1 MFETSLMGSM
11 PRTRELL
18 SLAKSANK
26 KEYQARLENET
37 KSCLELQN
45 ELDFV
50 VSGELA
56 RDNYLSFVASKL
68 IGARLVSMSQLIEF
82 VEDKRAFEG
91 VLELLD
97 VPSFAIKNAIC
108 DGKLALKS
116 SLIADEIK
124 LIKKFTQKN
133 IKITLP
139 GAYLLTRS
147 MWLEALSTK
156 AYEDKKELGADV
168 VSILKTELE
177 TAKNEG
183 VSVVQFDEPV
193 LSEVVFAPQSTRT
206 FMCAALSQKKDIKT
220 ELDFALSLIKPV
232 FDHAKKLG
240 IKVGLHV
247 CRGNWSKD
255 ESILLSGSYAPMVEL
270 FEEIGADVLFLE
282 FSTARAGEM
291 QCLLSSK
298 TLSKNTLALG
308 VINPRIEKIESKDE
322 IIKSAQ
328 KALKAFEPE
337 HLWLSPDCGFATFA
351 NRPLNSTEII
361 KEKIAS
367 LNAARDELRQMYGR
381 NF

>member
-1 MFETSLMGSM
+1 MFETSLIGSM
-11 PRTRELL
+11 PRTKRLL
-18 SLAKSANK
+18 ALAKSFNEAEHQ
-26 KEYQARLENET
+26 KELENET

-45 ELDFV
+45 KLDFV

-56 RDNYLSFVASKL
+56 RDNYLSFIAPKL
-68 IGARLVSMSQLIEF
+68 IGAKLFSMSELVEF
-82 VEDKRAFEG
+82 IEDKRAFEG

-108 DGKLALKS
+108 NGKLALKS

-124 LIKKFTQKN
+124 LIKKFTQKS

-147 MWLEALSTK
+147 MWLDALSTK
-156 AYEDKKELGADV
+156 AYEDKNELGADV
-168 VSILKTELE
+168 LGILKTELE
-177 TAKNEG
+177 TAKKEG
-183 VSVVQFDEPV
+183 VSLVQFDEPV

-206 FMCAALSQKKDIKT
+206 FMCAALSQKKNIKA
-220 ELDFALSLIKPV
+220 EFDFALSLIKPL
-232 FDHAKKLG
+232 FEHAKKLD

-255 ESILLSGSYAPMVEL
+255 ESILLSGSYAPMVGL

-282 FSTARAGEM
+282 FSTSRAGEM
-291 QCLLSSK
+291 ECLLNSK
-298 TLSKNTLALG
+298 KLSKNTLALG

-322 IIKSAQ
+322 IIKQAQ
-328 KALKAFEPE
+328 KALKAFEPKR
-337 HLWLSPDCGFATFA
+337 LWLSPDCGFATFA
-351 NRPLNSTEII
+351 NRPLNTTQII

-367 LNAARDELRQMYGR
+367 LNAARDELRQMYAR
-381 NF
+381 DF